1 MSQPPPEVKM
11 SKNRDFRIISATG
24 VFGGVNPVEGQMIF
38 YADRL
43 EPKSD
48 RLGKLSLDYINRES
62 QVEVHVPLAVFKSI
76 AEWMMNHIKE
86 YEQREKQQIKS
97 VELDREQKQVYT

>member
-1 MSQPPPEVKM
+1 M